1 MPSHWRQRVGSAFGR
16 LRPVRPSVIGMGPGQ
31 GLRFDPGAGDPA
43 YATGAVELPVQEAL
57 AALLRPGDLVL
68 DVGAN
73 VGFLS
78 VIAARLVGPA
88 GRVVAF
94 EPVPA
99 NARQVRRNARLN
111 GIKNIEV
118 IPVAV
123 GDHTGRAR
131 LVLAR
136 FAGGA
141 ALREAG
147 APPDACGEID
157 VAITT
162 LDDWLAAN
170 GDRAPALVKI
180 DVEGAEP
187 AVLRGL
193 AATLARAKPALLVEV
208 DDATRAGADAKAAE
222 CTAIC
227 AMHGYTV
234 RRLEDGYPHLAA
246 WCVVH
251 LVATVEATP

>member
-1 MPSHWRQRVGSAFGR
+1 MPSTWRQRIRDAVHGLAPARS
-16 LRPVRPSVIGMGPGQ
+16 SVIGVGPGQ

-57 AALLRPGDLVL
+57 AALLRPGDMVL

-78 VIAARLVGPA
+78 VIAARLVGPG

-111 GIKNIEV
+111 GFTNIDIV
-118 IPVAV
+118 TSAV

-136 FAGGA
+136 FAGGG

-162 LDDWLAAN
+162 LDGWLAAQGN
-170 GDRAPALVKI
+170 PAPALVKI

-193 AATLARAKPALLVEV
+193 AATLARVTPALLVEV
-208 DDATRAGADAKAAE
+208 DDATPVGADAKAAE
-222 CTAIC
+222 CAAIC
-227 AMHGYTV
+227 ATHGYIV
-234 RRLEDGYPHLAA
+234 RRLEEGYPDLAA

-251 LVATVEATP
+251 LLATVEATR

>member
-1 MPSHWRQRVGSAFGR
+1 MQVSWRRRITAALGR
-16 LRPVRPSVIGMGPGQ
+16 RARPAVIAVGPGR

-43 YATGAVELPVQEAL
+43 YAAGAVELPVQEAL

-99 NARQVRRNARLN
+99 NARQVRRNAHLN
-111 GIKNIEV
+111 GFANIDIV
-118 IPVAV
+118 ASAV

-147 APPDACGEID
+147 APPDACGE
-157 VAITT
+157 VEVPITT
-162 LDDWLAAN
+162 LDDWLAAQ
-170 GDRAPALVKI
+170 GQPAPALVKI

-187 AVLRGL
+187 AVLGGSRRRW
-193 AATLARAKPALLVEV
+193 RA
-208 DDATRAGADAKAAE
+208 
-222 CTAIC
+222 
-227 AMHGYTV
+227 
-234 RRLEDGYPHLAA
+234 
-246 WCVVH
+246 
-251 LVATVEATP
+251 